1 MAEPD
6 RVDPWAAP
14 EFLDRIFAAAHTTH
28 TFSNDAVDP
37 AVIAQ
42 VYDQIRWA
50 PTQMNSQ
57 PLRLTLVHTT
67 AAKHQLGPHMRP
79 GNRAKTLA
87 APMTIIAAWDPDW
100 HEHLPQLAPHR
111 ANARDKIAPDAVL
124 RQNIAQRSAHLQVG
138 YLIVGL
144 RARGLHVGPMTGFNA
159 TGVDEEFHAQ
169 TGWRTTII
177 INVGWEPN
185 AQDATAVR
193 PRAGR
198 LSFDDACQVV

>member
-87 APMTIIAAWDPDW
+87 APMTIIRIRGDLVAKDDPK
-100 HEHLPQLAPHR
+100 L
-111 ANARDKIAPDAVL
+111 
-124 RQNIAQRSAHLQVG
+124 LQPTPTPS
-138 YLIVGL
+138 
-144 RARGLHVGPMTGFNA
+144 HP
-159 TGVDEEFHAQ
+159 
-169 TGWRTTII
+169 
-177 INVGWEPN
+177 
-185 AQDATAVR
+185 R
-193 PRAGR
+193 PP
-198 LSFDDACQVV
+198 CPCTEC